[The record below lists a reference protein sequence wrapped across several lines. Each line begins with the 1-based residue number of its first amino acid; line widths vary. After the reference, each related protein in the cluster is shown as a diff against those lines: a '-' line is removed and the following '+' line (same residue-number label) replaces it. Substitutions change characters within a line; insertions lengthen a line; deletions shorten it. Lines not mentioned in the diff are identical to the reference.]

1 MGGGTIAAVIISACV
16 VLFSA
21 ALVLIRKYTTEGDDA
36 NLQLQQL
43 QQQERTGVVQNKVFS
58 AAEYAS
64 WSGQQWQL
72 DYDNGLVPGAAD
84 HPPSRRSLLMQ
95 AGAGAPSTD
104 YLVPSGGGGGGDD
117 GGNVVYAIPMD
128 SGGGAGTDGTA
139 RPETVYAV
147 PMHAPH
153 HALLDDDG
161 YVAGGEMM
169 HGYPP
174 STPAAVPAE
183 GSGENRGAV
192 RNLTYGVLGHPN
204 DSSV

>member
-36 NLQLQQL
+36 NLQ
-43 QQQERTGVVQNKVFS
+43 QQQQQQQQDRTGVVQNKVFS

-117 GGNVVYAIPMD
+117 SGNVVYAIPMD

-153 HALLDDDG
+153 HALLDDGG

-169 HGYPP
+169 HDYP